1 MRFDIPAIRSWSLK
15 NKAARDEYHRAPFCS
30 KADNTAARVAD
41 ECVGRGCTAARIDG
55 AERCA
60 SHEAGRQRYKG
71 ES

>member
-1 MRFDIPAIRSWSLK
+1 MTLDLPAIRAWNFA
-15 NKAARDEYHRAPFCS
+15 NKAARDEYARAPFCS

-60 SHEAGRQRYKG
+60 SHEAGHRRYKG